1 MPRPSNGKERNS
13 STSLLL
19 LEFFRSNSSLPLV
32 LVLGFYT
39 CTCTCTTVSYL
50 RRLLSSLLHPDATRH
65 NPPHHTPTPTHSP
78 YTPRSY
84 TGSDVTRYTITLSSS
99 TPDKNTDTAR
109 PPSMLLTRDPLIDP
123 PKSRASVEFHRK
135 RCRYRWTSP
144 PSVSQ
149 TRPTWATLGRFC
161 FRNWTRFPVLP
172 RSAPQRNA
180 LSPAELFFLPCSQ
193 FLKQKKD
200 LVPDARAGWALF
212 KSAFA
217 NCNPTLW
224 ILYE

>member
-1 MPRPSNGKERNS
+1 MYSV
-13 STSLLL
+13 
-19 LEFFRSNSSLPLV
+19 FIHVLV
-32 LVLGFYT
+32 LVLRYHIFDAYCPLYSIQMPPG
-39 CTCTCTTVSYL
+39 TT
-50 RRLLSSLLHPDATRH
+50 
-65 NPPHHTPTPTHSP
+65 PHHTPTPTHSP

-84 TGSDVTRYTITLSSS
+84 TGSGVTRYTITLSSS

-180 LSPAELFFLPCSQ
+180 LSPAKLFFFCPVRN
-193 FLKQKKD
+193 F
-200 LVPDARAGWALF
+200 
-212 KSAFA
+212 
-217 NCNPTLW
+217 
-224 ILYE
+224 